1 MAEVT
6 EAQDTKITK
15 EPNQEE
21 EVIPEEESTE
31 ASAGHDTTGEIED
44 PKQDE
49 EFEVVRESKG
59 SQPKPAG
66 NLGISKR
73 INKLNAKVE
82 TAVQGEEKANAELIL
97 ANERTRLLQIQLD
110 QQNETQDQP
119 VLPKPDDFDDGVH
132 DPEYIK
138 QVGVY
143 QNAVIEYQ
151 VSQQVKQQVQE
162 ATKQTVQTQSTAI
175 QSQELKRKQ
184 IKHYE
189 QADKLGMKNYAEV
202 EDKAI
207 EILGTKTVNVI
218 IDNFTE
224 DSHILLGY
232 LGLNPGEA
240 QRIAEKLKINPI
252 QGVAELG
259 ALRSELKIK
268 PKTKITPDPDN
279 PLPGGSPSGAN
290 DSDAKAEKLLANAT
304 KSGSKADLDK
314 YFEHQNKRRK
324 EAEKAR
330 AG

>member
-1 MAEVT
+1 MAEAT
-6 EAQDTKITK
+6 EAQDTETT
-15 EPNQEE
+15 ENPDQEE
-21 EVIPEEESTE
+21 EVTTEEESTE
-31 ASAGHDTTGEIED
+31 ASAGDDSTEGTED
-44 PKQDE
+44 PKQDQ

-82 TAVQGEEKANAELIL
+82 SAVQGEEKANAELIL
-97 ANERTRLLQIQLD
+97 ANERARLLQIQLD
-110 QQNETQDQP
+110 QQNESQNQLVQP
-119 VLPKPDDFDDGVH
+119 NPEDFEDGVN
-132 DPEYIK
+132 DPDYIK
-138 QVGVY
+138 KVGEF
-143 QNAVIEYQ
+143 QIAFMTNLSRINAEE
-151 VSQQVKQQVQE
+151 S
-162 ATKQTVQTQSTAI
+162 TKHTVQTQSTAI
-175 QSQELKRKQ
+175 QSQVLEHKQ
-184 IKHYE
+184 RKHYE
-189 QADKLGMKNYAEV
+189 QANKLGMKNYAEA

-232 LGLNPGEA
+232 LGLNPDDA
-240 QRIAEKLKINPI
+240 QRIADKIQTNPI

-268 PKTKITPDPDN
+268 PKIKITPDPDN
-279 PLPGGSPSGAN
+279 PLPGGSPSGTN
-290 DSDAKAEKLLANAT
+290 DTDAKAEKLLAAAD

-314 YFEHQNKRRK
+314 YFDHQNKRRR
-324 EAEKAR
+324 EAAKAR